1 MYRVLD
7 CLTTE
12 HDWRLVLLAVAVCFL
27 ASGVA
32 ISLFHRAQVAQ
43 GRARLIWLGL
53 DAAAAGFGI
62 WATHFIA
69 VLAFDPGLGAGY
81 DAVLTILS
89 LVIAIVITG
98 VGLSIALSEPRA
110 KFTPILAGAIVGG
123 GVAAMH
129 YTGMLAFEVP
139 ARMTWSVPLV
149 VASVILGLVW
159 AAAALYVACQPV
171 GKGRTLLAAML
182 LTVAIVTMHFTA
194 MGAVQ
199 FVPDPTRAPASLLF
213 SPDAL
218 ALVLAGAAA
227 IILGMCFVAAIGD
240 RRTNDKLQRQ
250 KLLLDA
256 ALTNMSQGLCMFD
269 AGGGIILFNDRYA
282 QLTRM
287 SAASLEGRTLLDVV
301 RTRNLPVSPE
311 AFVAEVV
318 EAMRQGNTNTRV
330 IETADGRMLRVIE
343 RPRPEGGW
351 VSTLED
357 ITEWQKAQAQIAH
370 MARHDALTNLP
381 NRTYFR
387 EKLEDALSRVGR
399 GTQVAVFCLDLDRFK
414 EVNDTLG
421 HPVGDELLREVARRL
436 RECIRDDDT
445 AARLGG
451 DEFAIVQ
458 VESSDGFWSR
468 AIATALSVAMSSRL
482 A

>member
-1 MYRVLD
+1 
-7 CLTTE
+7 
-12 HDWRLVLLAVAVCFL
+12 
-27 ASGVA
+27 
-32 ISLFHRAQVAQ
+32 
-43 GRARLIWLGL
+43 
-53 DAAAAGFGI
+53 
-62 WATHFIA
+62 
-69 VLAFDPGLGAGY
+69 
-81 DAVLTILS
+81 
-89 LVIAIVITG
+89 
-98 VGLSIALSEPRA
+98 
-110 KFTPILAGAIVGG
+110 
-123 GVAAMH
+123 
-129 YTGMLAFEVP
+129 
-139 ARMTWSVPLV
+139 
-149 VASVILGLVW
+149 
-159 AAAALYVACQPV
+159 
-171 GKGRTLLAAML
+171 
-182 LTVAIVTMHFTA
+182 
-194 MGAVQ
+194 
-199 FVPDPTRAPASLLF
+199 
-213 SPDAL
+213 
-218 ALVLAGAAA
+218 
-227 IILGMCFVAAIGD
+227 
-240 RRTNDKLQRQ
+240 
-250 KLLLDA
+250 
-256 ALTNMSQGLCMFD
+256 MFD
-269 AGGGIILFNDRYA
+269 AGGRIILFNDRYA

-436 RECIRDDDT
+436 RECVRDDDT
-445 AARLGG
+445 AARLG
-451 DEFAIVQ
+451 AT
-458 VESSDGFWSR
+458 SSPLSR
-468 AIATALSVAMSSRL
+468 WEGS
-482 A
+482 